1 MGHSWQIVPH
11 VSGHATGFC
20 LINGQNKWKILA
32 LS

>member
-11 VSGHATGFC
+11 VSGHVTGFC